1 MQIDFVDEDQ
11 NLNWLQIQPPLG
23 EVFIEAEDYDVLSGI
38 DLEDTGDVGGGQNIG
53 WIDQGDFI
61 EYTVNVP
68 STGEYLIEYRLAGLW
83 DSEGFENRIGD
94 VLVDTQAM
102 DSTGDWQNWV
112 TQSAVIDLIA
122 GEQIMRFDFI
132 GGPMNINW
140 IRLTRQ

>member
-23 EVFIEAEDYDVLSGI
+23 EVFVEAEDYDVVSGI

-61 EYTVNVP
+61 EYTVNIP
-68 STGEYLIEYRLAGLW
+68 STGEYLIQYRVAGLW
-83 DSEGFENRIGD
+83 DTLGFENRIGG
-94 VLVDTQAM
+94 VLVDTHAM

-112 TQSAVIDLIA
+112 TQSSVINLIA
-122 GEQIMRFDFI
+122 GEQTMRFDFI
-132 GGPMNINW
+132 DGPININW